1 MKKIML
7 MIVAVVM
14 TMFCVFSVAGCNQ
27 DPTPGPDDNDP
38 KPSDSKIQF
47 ALRTDSITNEE
58 YYAAVG
64 VTDEAIVDLV
74 IPETYQGKEVRAI
87 EAIPEQG
94 GFRFN
99 GNKNIVSITV
109 PKTIKNIKVSALNG
123 LTSLKTVNWNA
134 EDAYI
139 SMVGAPTKND
149 RLFQGSKVEKLVIGK
164 DVKVMPEL
172 FPKDDWSRSYIEEL
186 VVPDTLER
194 FDGSVW
200 SRKVINVK
208 VSSFDKWVDLY
219 TAKDG
224 RGTSAFINDKINL
237 YVDGKLVED
246 LVIPESITEL
256 NAMFSYIE
264 SIKSVKLHKN
274 VKALY
279 TSYGDV
285 YALCDIPNLQKI
297 EVEEG
302 STHYAAKDNIL
313 YNADFTEMIFV
324 PYLIEGEVVVP
335 ETVTVIKEQQFINR
349 TKMTKIVINNTKN
362 EAAQEGYSQNVFTG
376 CTSLET
382 IIIADGF
389 TGFRDFTFKGCPNIK
404 TVIVPAS
411 MVSVG
416 RCVLEDSPN
425 AIIYSLSTEMYSIKY
440 SNSSHD
446 PEGKYNTT
454 RRAYYSET
462 YQEAISNKLMYWHY
476 AEDGVTS
483 VVW

>member
-1 MKKIML
+1 
-7 MIVAVVM
+7 
-14 TMFCVFSVAGCNQ
+14 
-27 DPTPGPDDNDP
+27 
-38 KPSDSKIQF
+38 
-47 ALRTDSITNEE
+47 
-58 YYAAVG
+58 
-64 VTDEAIVDLV
+64 
-74 IPETYQGKEVRAI
+74 
-87 EAIPEQG
+87 
-94 GFRFN
+94 
-99 GNKNIVSITV
+99 
-109 PKTIKNIKVSALNG
+109 
-123 LTSLKTVNWNA
+123 
-134 EDAYI
+134 
-139 SMVGAPTKND
+139 MVGAPTKKD

-256 NAMFSYIE
+256 NAMFSYVE

-279 TSYGDV
+279 TSYSDV

-297 EVEEG
+297 EVEKG

-349 TKMTKIVINNTKN
+349 NRMTKIVINNTKN

-389 TGFRDFTFKGCPNIK
+389 TGFRDYTFKGCPNIK

-416 RCVLEDSPN
+416 RCVLQDSPN
-425 AIIYSLSTEMYSIKY
+425 AIIYSLSTEMSSIKY
-440 SNSSHD
+440 SNSYHD
-446 PEGKYNTT
+446 PDGKYQTT
-454 RRAYYSET
+454 KRAYYSET
-462 YQEAISNKLMYWHY
+462 YKEALSNKLMYWHY
-476 AEDGVTS
+476 AEDGVTP